1 MARGGGGKGGE
12 SIPRISH
19 SIPAVPCEYH
29 RGPGERGKKGQEGA
43 GRDVGK
49 QGRGERGRGGT

>member
-49 QGRGERGRGGT
+49 Q